1 MVSGPDPLDPLHL
14 INLASSADRLERF
27 TRRNAHLDNVVRYE
41 AVDGSRL
48 DRRSLVSRGYATDD
62 LSYGDGT
69 LGSAMS
75 HVALWEKIK
84 ADQRSATI
92 VEDAVVISHEFY
104 AQASK
109 ILSILPPDWDF
120 IQWGYGLPPA
130 YVWAEAGLTK
140 IRLEPYGI
148 ASLESEDLCAYQR
161 QQVDCYPL
169 RLVHSFGA
177 MAYSMSPRGAAIALE
192 HCLPLQDRFIEYP
205 EAGVVVEDESIDIA
219 LSGVLDRMKAFC
231 CIPPLAVRDPH
242 QPSVRTAMDC

>member
-84 ADQRSATI
+84 DQPGMETNTYEGI
-92 VEDAVVISHEFY
+92 VAGCNNNKERHNALLPYLEKYYVVKF
-104 AQASK
+104 
-109 ILSILPPDWDF
+109 
-120 IQWGYGLPPA
+120 
-130 YVWAEAGLTK
+130 
-140 IRLEPYGI
+140 
-148 ASLESEDLCAYQR
+148 SEKY
-161 QQVDCYPL
+161 
-169 RLVHSFGA
+169 
-177 MAYSMSPRGAAIALE
+177 
-192 HCLPLQDRFIEYP
+192 
-205 EAGVVVEDESIDIA
+205 
-219 LSGVLDRMKAFC
+219 
-231 CIPPLAVRDPH
+231 
-242 QPSVRTAMDC
+242 